1 MQQKESSAAHAS
13 TKGSTA
19 LKGILKSAATKPA
32 IQREKKKTVRF
43 DEEVRFDDNGT
54 GRLSGQQGG
63 RRHPN
68 LHMYFRKPDAPCPP
82 PDPRLEQFCP
92 DTAEKAEG
100 SRGNRPSS
108 AREDRPKEASNGPN
122 VTTADL
128 PYFCH
133 ALVLPTVP
141 AQPALPAKQP
151 YVYLTALPF
160 SAVIT
165 WDALTAPP
173 TMSLPALV
181 TCPSTCPAKATAD
194 KHEKTPSPSA
204 SSGCRTGKP
213 TGIMRA
219 GEEEDREEFVRLDNC
234 GNPVKLTT
242 AEKERVFLDA
252 LQSYYLSGWQAL
264 TDGDFDLLKQDLA
277 WEGSDVI
284 FLTRNETLFLNAMSA
299 YMKGQP
305 IVTDEEFDTLKAE
318 LRNQGSR
325 IAVTSDPKCA
335 VDTGVCRVTWKKDRI
350 RNYMVYLPWMFLSTV
365 LWSFL
370 AFEFIP
376 VLRSVNPF
384 LNLFISSPIIWT
396 LAMDG
401 TENLFLKE

>member
-1 MQQKESSAAHAS
+1 M
-13 TKGSTA
+13 
-19 LKGILKSAATKPA
+19 
-32 IQREKKKTVRF
+32 
-43 DEEVRFDDNGT
+43 
-54 GRLSGQQGG
+54 
-63 RRHPN
+63 
-68 LHMYFRKPDAPCPP
+68 
-82 PDPRLEQFCP
+82 
-92 DTAEKAEG
+92 
-100 SRGNRPSS
+100 
-108 AREDRPKEASNGPN
+108 
-122 VTTADL
+122 
-128 PYFCH
+128 
-133 ALVLPTVP
+133 
-141 AQPALPAKQP
+141 
-151 YVYLTALPF
+151 
-160 SAVIT
+160 
-165 WDALTAPP
+165 
-173 TMSLPALV
+173 
-181 TCPSTCPAKATAD
+181 
-194 KHEKTPSPSA
+194 
-204 SSGCRTGKP
+204 
-213 TGIMRA
+213 A

-252 LQSYYLSGWQAL
+252 LQSYYSSGRQAL

-305 IVTDEEFDTLKAE
+305 IMTDEEFDTLKAE

-350 RNYMVYLPWMFLSTV
+350 RNYMVYLPWLAVSTV

-384 LNLFISSPIIWT
+384 LNLLIGSPIIWT
-396 LAMDG
+396 LAKAG
-401 TENLFLKE
+401 TENLFLRDPLIAYGPCPNCGYQNRILFGDVLGVEGFGASADIVCANCGASLRAQRQSLRVESNPKGVAA